1 VRVEGLF
8 DQELISMVRA
18 RFPRAE
24 RDFRGRKR
32 AFLDNGTGT
41 LVVGRAV
48 EEEARARIDHSA
60 NVSGI
65 FDESRGADEVIH
77 EGRAAVAD
85 LLNAPSPEDIV
96 SGESA
101 TSLMFSL
108 SYTIGKGLT
117 GEGNVVATDYEH
129 YANLGP
135 WLELERRGL
144 VEEVRLARIKGDGAL
159 DLSHLVSLVDRKT
172 CVVSASAASN
182 VLGTKTDLESVGRLA
197 REAGAY
203 FVVDAVHHIA
213 HGPMD
218 VQALDCDFLVF
229 SGYKLFSPHGSF
241 MYGRNDLLK
250 ELKPYKVKPAPV
262 YPPDSWEWGTRDQAK
277 FAAIKGVVDHHV
289 WLAEQVGG
297 EFREKLTGYKDR
309 NRAMKVALTAVE
321 EYEKGVSRAML
332 EGVGDSLGLNQMQHV
347 KVYGITDPERV
358 DERDP
363 TFSFE
368 VESVSQDE
376 VVRRLWVDH
385 AIALRAEDFYS
396 KVHEV
401 YERPRLIRASFV
413 QYNTLD
419 EAEGLL
425 RALADIKV

>member
-1 VRVEGLF
+1 MEGLF
-8 DQELISMVRA
+8 DQELIGMVRS

-24 RDFRGRKR
+24 RDFNGRKR

-41 LVVGRAV
+41 LVVGRAA
-48 EEEARARIDHSA
+48 EEEARARVDHSA
-60 NVSGI
+60 NVYGI

-85 LLNAPSPEDIV
+85 LLNAPSPENIV

-108 SYTIGKGLT
+108 GYAIGNALT
-117 GEGNVVATDYEH
+117 GDKNVVATSYEH
-129 YANLGP
+129 YANLSP

-144 VEEVRLARIKGDGAL
+144 VEEVRLAEIKGDGAL
-159 DLSHLVSLVDRKT
+159 DLSHLVSLVDGKT

-229 SGYKLFSPHGSF
+229 SGYKFFSPHGSF
-241 MYGRNDLLK
+241 MYGRKEYLE

-262 YPPDSWEWGTRDQAK
+262 HPPDSWEWGTRDQAK
-277 FAAIKGVVDHHV
+277 FAAIKGAVDYHV

-297 EFREKLTGYKDR
+297 EFRGKFAGYRGRRK
-309 NRAMKVALTAVE
+309 ALKVALSAVE

-332 EGVGDSLGLNQMQHV
+332 EGVGGVPGLNQMPHV
-347 KVYGITDPERV
+347 KVYGITDPGRV

-368 VESVSQDE
+368 VEGVPQDE
-376 VVRRLWVDH
+376 VVRRLWVDQ

-396 KVHEV
+396 RVHEV

-413 QYNTLD
+413 QYNTLE

-425 RALADIKV
+425 RALAEKKV

>member
-1 VRVEGLF
+1 MF
-8 DQELISMVRA
+8 DQKLIDMVRA

-41 LVVGRAV
+41 LVVGRAA

-60 NVSGI
+60 NVYGI

-77 EGRAAVAD
+77 EGRAAIAD
-85 LLNAPSPEDIV
+85 LLNASSPDNIV

-108 SYTIGKGLT
+108 SYAIGKGLT
-117 GEGNVVATDYEH
+117 GGENVVATDYEH
-129 YANLGP
+129 YANLSP

-144 VEEVRLARIKGDGAL
+144 VEEVRLAGIKGDGAL
-159 DLSHLVSLVDRKT
+159 DLSHLVSLVDGKT
-172 CVVSASAASN
+172 CVVSTSAASN
-182 VLGTKTDLESVGRLA
+182 VLGTKTDLKSVGRVA

-218 VQALDCDFLVF
+218 VKALDCDFLVF
-229 SGYKLFSPHGSF
+229 SGYKFFSPHGSF
-241 MYGRNDLLK
+241 MYGRKECLE

-262 YPPDSWEWGTRDQAK
+262 HPPDSWEWGTRDQAK
-277 FAAIKGVVDHHV
+277 FAAIKGAVDHHA
-289 WLAEQVGG
+289 WLAEQVEG
-297 EFREKLTGYKDR
+297 EFRGKLTNYMGR
-309 NRAMKVALTAVE
+309 RRALKVALTAVE
-321 EYEKGVSRAML
+321 EYEKDISRAML
-332 EGVGDSLGLNQMQHV
+332 EGVDGMLGLNQMSHV
-347 KVYGITDPERV
+347 KAYGITDPERV
-358 DERDP
+358 EERDP

-368 VESVSQDE
+368 VEGVPQDE

-396 KVHEV
+396 RVHEV

-413 QYNTLD
+413 QYNTL
-419 EAEGLL
+419 EEVEGLL
-425 RALADIKV
+425 RALADISA

>member
-1 VRVEGLF
+1 VRVEELF
-8 DQELISMVRA
+8 NQELISMVRA

-41 LVVGRAV
+41 LVVGRAA

-108 SYTIGKGLT
+108 SYAIGKGLT

-129 YANLGP
+129 YANLSP

-144 VEEVRLARIKGDGAL
+144 VEEVRFAGIKGDGAL
-159 DLSHLVSLVDRKT
+159 DLSHLCSLVDEKT

-197 REAGAY
+197 RGAGAY

-241 MYGRNDLLK
+241 MYGRSDLLE

-262 YPPDSWEWGTRDQAK
+262 HPPDSWEWGTRDQAK

-289 WLAEQVGG
+289 WLAEWIEG
-297 EFREKLTGYKDR
+297 EFRGKLTGYKGR

-321 EYEKGVSRAML
+321 EYEKGISRAML

-368 VESVSQDE
+368 VEGVSQDE

-413 QYNTLD
+413 QYNTLE
-419 EAEGLL
+419 EAESLL